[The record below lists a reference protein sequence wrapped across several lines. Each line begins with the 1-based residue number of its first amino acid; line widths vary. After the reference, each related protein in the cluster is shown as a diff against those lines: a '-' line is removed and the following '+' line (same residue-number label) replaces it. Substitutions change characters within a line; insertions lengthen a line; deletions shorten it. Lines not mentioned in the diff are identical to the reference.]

1 MKEGEAQ
8 DLAGNGSNDHQADFP
23 VLSKPNGQT
32 QQVMPVTGDVPEIDD
47 LFDPARYRKPQD
59 PRLNLGLEQSA
70 GNLPNTIEARKP
82 KKSWFIRVNPDPS
95 YRVIL
100 PLYTDDDSKRREGNS
115 YLFVPGLEIPPDL
128 ESLVRDTLVAAA
140 ITSAGISFLYTLAVT
155 DSTWHD
161 SGIEA
166 IRLAMEGWV
175 RITPSE
181 GCYSVTSPIAVLPEP
196 RFPDAPFR
204 DYLERAF
211 AKRLIKSL
219 DDPLVKKLR
228 GVL

>member
-1 MKEGEAQ
+1 MKEGVAQ
-8 DLAGNGSNDHQADFP
+8 ELAGNGSNDHQTDFP
-23 VLSKPNGQT
+23 VVSKPNGQT
-32 QQVMPVTGDVPEIDD
+32 QQAMPVRRDVPEIDD
-47 LFDPARYRKPQD
+47 FFDPAGYRKPQD
-59 PRLNLGLEQSA
+59 PRLSLGSEQSA
-70 GNLPNTIEARKP
+70 GSLPNTIEARKP

-95 YRVIL
+95 YHVIL
-100 PLYTDDDSKRREGNS
+100 PLYTDDDSKRRESNS
-115 YLFVPGLEIPPDL
+115 YLFVPGLEIPLDL
-128 ESLVRDTLVAAA
+128 GSLVRDTLVVAA
-140 ITSAGISFLYTLAVT
+140 ITSTGISFLYTLAVT

-166 IRLAMEGWV
+166 IRLAMERWV

-181 GCYSVTSPIAVLPEP
+181 GCYSVTFPIADLPEP
-196 RFPDAPFR
+196 RFPDVPFR

-219 DDPLVKKLR
+219 DDPLIKKLR